1 MLLTAQKA
9 LPQISTQVPDVV
21 AMDEDRPETS
31 YEFEQQA
38 RHTILE
44 KEEVGIV
51 DIYSNI
57 QPTSAPSIDKGFI
70 EKRLDICLQYFL
82 DDGGTELR
90 RSQGGVMLVSDGTN
104 IPKKQGRK
112 ACYKAGKDVM
122 IRWGKNKERNKAV
135 SELPQSLLRSKWNPM
150 ATHGHDFCRFDIEI
164 RNN

>member
-51 DIYSNI
+51 DIYSKI
-57 QPTSAPSIDKGFI
+57 QPTSAPSIDK
-70 EKRLDICLQYFL
+70 
-82 DDGGTELR
+82 
-90 RSQGGVMLVSDGTN
+90 
-104 IPKKQGRK
+104 
-112 ACYKAGKDVM
+112 
-122 IRWGKNKERNKAV
+122 
-135 SELPQSLLRSKWNPM
+135 
-150 ATHGHDFCRFDIEI
+150 
-164 RNN
+164 